1 MIQTMANLTDYSNK
15 NVLITGGIGF
25 IGSTLALQLVKL
37 GANVTVADSM
47 INEYGG
53 NLFNIHSIRRKIH
66 INFNDITD
74 KNAMEYL
81 VRDKHYIF
89 HLAGQVSHVLSLTN
103 PYHDI
108 DYNITGT
115 TILLEACRKNNPT
128 AKIVFTGTRGQ
139 YGSSATLPVHEEEN
153 LDPKGIYEL
162 TNLTAEKMF
171 KIYFQQHG
179 INSILTR
186 LTNIYGPRAQMKSN
200 KYGVINWFIRQVIE
214 GETISL
220 FGDGMIKRD
229 VVYVDDCVEA
239 LLLLALNKSS
249 FGEIYNIGDDKPWT
263 FKQIV
268 EKIIEING
276 SGKYKF
282 TPFSEERKKQEPG
295 DFYSDITKI
304 KEAIGWMPAT
314 SFDAGL
320 KKTIAFYKKH
330 KQFYW

>member
-1 MIQTMANLTDYSNK
+1 MSSVADYSNK
-15 NVLITGGIGF
+15 NVLITGGLGF
-25 IGSTLALQLVKL
+25 IGSTLALALVKQ
-37 GANVTVADSM
+37 GANVTVVDSM
-47 INEYGG
+47 IPEYGG
-53 NLFNIHSIRRKIH
+53 NLFNVAPVKRKIH
-66 INFNDITD
+66 INFSDITD

-115 TILLEACRKNNPT
+115 TILLESCRKYNPEV
-128 AKIVFTGTRGQ
+128 KIVFTGTRGQ
-139 YGSSATLPVHEEEN
+139 YGSIKKLPASESEQ
-153 LDPKGIYEL
+153 LDPMGIYEL

-171 KIYFQQHG
+171 KIYYKNHG
-179 INSILTR
+179 IKSVLTR

-200 KYGVINWFIRQVIE
+200 KYGVINWFIRQAID

-220 FGDGMIKRD
+220 YGDGSIKRD
-229 VVYVDDCVEA
+229 VVFVDDCVEA
-239 LLLLALNKSS
+239 LLRLASCEECY
-249 FGEIYNIGDDKPWT
+249 GEIYNVGDDKPWT

-276 SGKYKF
+276 YGEYKL

-304 KEAIGWMPAT
+304 NAAVGWKPRT
-314 SFDAGL
+314 SFPAGL
-320 KKTIAFYKKH
+320 KKTIEYYKKY
-330 KQFYW
+330 KQQYW